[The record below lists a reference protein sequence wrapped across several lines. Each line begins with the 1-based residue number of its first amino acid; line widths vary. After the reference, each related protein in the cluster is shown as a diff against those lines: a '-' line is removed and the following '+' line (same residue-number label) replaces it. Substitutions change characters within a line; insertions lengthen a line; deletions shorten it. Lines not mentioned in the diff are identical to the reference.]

1 MNLYTLDRFSGLIVQ
16 PNSLTPAP
24 GSFEIIENA
33 IVSQDFLISK
43 VAGLYE
49 QYRFQSGQILNRIF
63 DYGSFAFSLSQD
75 TVYKLIQSSQAATS
89 SCSTGSSTITITKTN
104 HGIRNNDYISSIQI
118 VNTDPFVS
126 AFTNR
131 HVDFDGLKQA
141 TVINANTF
149 TIQANT
155 PALSNV
161 TSAVNAF
168 TYINYTTI
176 TGPAFTITNRS
187 RVLLSNQ
194 NAYFTTD
201 DALMKIEGTS
211 LPYLEA
217 GIPPG
222 LDILGFIS
230 RGLFDPGFGNYLGIL
245 LPKQSF
251 AYRVL
256 FGRKDANDNL
266 ILGAPSQFVVVGNN
280 ILVDIPDADIAFTSP
295 TVTVTQIAHGYTSG
309 QEIYIYDALT
319 PSPAIPNGTKYTITV
334 INSNTFS
341 FDIGTATWTAPRSL
355 SYGVPVT
362 PGIQFSIPS
371 QINDTS
377 YIYQIYRSSVSNNNT
392 VPQGDYKLLAEANLD
407 NVQLTA
413 EFVEYNDTTTELLIA
428 SNAQLYTNN
437 TQEGS
442 LQENSRPPKSTD
454 IALFRN
460 YAFYSNTTQ
469 YGRLELAL
477 DAPNNLVNGD
487 IITIANTIL
496 EFRGNALN
504 EPVGNDRVRSSCA
517 DDGAG
522 GLVVTQVNHGFVLG
536 DVVFVLFNNGLTGLP
551 FGFYTVYGPITAN
564 TFKIGSGVSGTG
576 SVTYNGVFSSVTGR
590 RLVKLFNSTAPD
602 SSIAIATDQTARFIV
617 EAINRNPSSTVY
629 AQYTSTLS
637 GSPGK
642 MTFESK
648 TFSGGIFSATAGI
661 VLAGNAFTPTLPVS
675 GTSVSSTQDKLRNQI
690 SVSKINEPEAVPLT
704 NTFLVGTREAAIL
717 RILPLRDSLII
728 LKEDGVFRLNGLT
741 PNDFSVTLLD
751 STVFCRASES
761 ATVLSNS
768 VYSFTNQGVVQISDS
783 NVRILSRPI
792 EPYLTTFNNNTV
804 IESLASGVAY
814 ESERLYMLSILAP
827 NSDGTIAD
835 ITYVY
840 NYLNDS
846 WSTISQV
853 NNIFST
859 GTVSTL
865 NDNLYGV
872 PSVRKNSITR
882 ERKDHTKIDNSVDAY
897 PCQTFISIPANLMLI
912 AGSNIVQVKFK
923 QAHRLILSQTVT
935 LSKATSGTIA
945 SFSGGASDIEGLR
958 TIVSIDDQF
967 TISIQV
973 GSNSIFNLMDTIF
986 IKEGVSEYTS
996 TASSLLGSRTVNVT
1010 TAQPHGLTSGQ
1021 SINVN
1026 SASSNLISA
1035 FGVVINITGI
1045 KNITV
1050 LSPNSFLFITS
1061 VAASSTVT
1069 GTIQIS
1075 DLTQD
1080 LLNVSINMQPNVIPS
1095 AGDAIV
1101 LGNDIFKTD
1110 SVIKYAGT
1118 LFLIQLTSPYQG
1130 SSISDTFIYGGFLS
1144 RIKLNPVT
1152 IGNPGLLKFVPE
1164 FQSTFRNQSSCSALE
1179 VNFTT
1184 DAFPGTETTFWNTK
1198 VGSTKTPIVFGGFG
1212 QQPWGAFPWGGGVTI
1227 ERDFVTGSSVLM
1239 RIYIPKETF
1248 CCVYIQ
1254 PILNHRVACEPL
1266 ELQSM
1271 TFSNQLVSS
1280 RTSK

>member
-24 GSFEIIENA
+24 GSFEIIDNA

-43 VAGLYE
+43 VSGLYE
-49 QYRFQSGQILNRIF
+49 QYRFQNGQVLNRVF
-63 DYGSFAFSLSQD
+63 DYGSYSFSLSQN
-75 TVYKLIQSSQAATS
+75 TLYKLIQSTQTAT
-89 SCSTGSSTITITKTN
+89 CDCTAGSSTITVTKTN
-104 HGIRNNDYISSIQI
+104 HGIRNNDYISSIEV
-118 VNTDPFVS
+118 VNTDPFVA

-131 HVDFDGLKQA
+131 HVDFDGLKQV

-155 PALSNV
+155 NALATV
-161 TSAVNAF
+161 TSAANAF
-168 TYINYTTI
+168 SYINYTLL

-201 DALMKIEGTS
+201 DALMKIEGSS

-230 RGLFDPGFGNYLGIL
+230 RGALDPGFGNYVGIL
-245 LPKQSF
+245 TPKQSY

-266 ILGAPSQFVVVGNN
+266 VLGAPSQFVIVNNN
-280 ILVDIPDADIAFTSP
+280 ILLDIIDANIAFTSP
-295 TVTVTQIAHGYTSG
+295 TVTVTQPLHGYTSG
-309 QEIYIYDALT
+309 QVIYVYNALT
-319 PSPAIPNGTKYTITV
+319 PAPAIVDGTSYTITV
-334 INSNTFS
+334 IDPNTFS
-341 FDIGTATWTAPRSL
+341 FDIGTATWTAPRSF

-362 PGIQFSIPS
+362 PGLQFSIPS

-392 VPQGDYKLLAEANLD
+392 VPQGDYKLLKEANLD
-407 NVQLTA
+407 LVQLNA
-413 EFVEYNDTTTELLIA
+413 EFVEFNDTTPDILIQ

-437 TQEGS
+437 TQEGA

-469 YGRLELAL
+469 YGRLELSL
-477 DAPNNLVNGD
+477 DAPQNLVNGD

-496 EFRGNALN
+496 EFRGNSLD

-551 FGFYTVYGPITAN
+551 FGFYTIYGPITAN
-564 TFKIGSGVSGTG
+564 TFKIGSVVSGTG
-576 SVTYNGVFSSVTGR
+576 SVTYNGVFSSVTNR
-590 RLVKLFNSTAPD
+590 RLVKLFSPSNSTV
-602 SSIAIATDQTARFIV
+602 SIAIDQTARFIV
-617 EAINRNPSSTVY
+617 EAVNRDPSSTVY
-629 AQYTSTLS
+629 AQYVSSLT
-637 GSPGK
+637 GAPGK
-642 MTFESK
+642 MIFESK
-648 TFSGGIFSATAGI
+648 RFSQGNFSATAGI
-661 VLAGNAFTPTLPVS
+661 VLAGEAFTPILPIS
-675 GTSVSSTQDKLRNQI
+675 GTSVSSTQDILRNQI
-690 SVSKINEPEAVPLT
+690 SVSKLNEPEAVPLT

-768 VYSFTNQGVVQISDS
+768 VYSFTNQGVVQITDS

-792 EPYLTTFNNNTV
+792 EPYLTTFTNNTV

-827 NSDGTIAD
+827 NSDSTIAD

-853 NNIFST
+853 NNILST

-872 PSVRKNSITR
+872 PSLRKNTLTR
-882 ERKDHTKIDNSVDAY
+882 ERKNHTKIDNSVDAY

-923 QAHRLILSQTVT
+923 EKHGLILSQTVT
-935 LSKATSGTIA
+935 LSKASAATIA
-945 SFSGGASDIEGLR
+945 SFSGGAADIEGLR
-958 TIVSIDDQF
+958 TIVSVDDQF
-967 TISIQV
+967 TVSISV

-996 TASSLLGSRTVNVT
+996 TASSTLGLRTVNVT

-1026 SASSNLISA
+1026 TASSNLISA
-1035 FGVVINITGI
+1035 FGIVTNITGI

-1061 VAASSTVT
+1061 VAANATVT

-1080 LLNVSINMQPNVIPS
+1080 LLHVSVNMQPNVVPS

-1110 SVIKYAGT
+1110 NVIKYSGT
-1118 LFLIQLTSPYQG
+1118 LFLIQLTSPYVG
-1130 SSISDTFIYGGFLS
+1130 SSLSDTFLYGGFLS
-1144 RIKLNPVT
+1144 RVKLNPVT

-1164 FQSTFRNQSSCSALE
+1164 FQSTFRNQSSCSSLE

-1198 VGSTKTPIVFGGFG
+1198 VGSTKTPIVFGGWG

-1227 ERDFVTGSSVLM
+1227 DRDFVTGSSVLM

-1254 PILNHRVACEPL
+1254 PIINHRVACEPL